1 MSNTWKPFQKGV
13 KRTGLA
19 IVTFG
24 ACLILGGLAFAF
36 SPVLLAFLSTPP
48 GGNMY
53 SEGGGGG
60 GAAIWLMILTLP
72 IGASVA
78 MFGLVTMIGGVIAT
92 MTMKLPTVEEDAVG
106 RSKVLAHRA
115 IALTALLPL
124 SLLISPIVAFVLG
137 NMIVGG
143 DSGLIAFFTI
153 VAMQVVAGGFAI
165 YFAILSKKTILLSIL
180 SAVVLLSLL
189 GSYYVSFWVYG
200 FRITTW

>member
-19 IVTFG
+19 VVTLGAIQIV
-24 ACLILGGLAFAF
+24 AGLAFAF

-48 GGNMY
+48 GGNMF

-78 MFGLVTMIGGVIAT
+78 MVGLVTMIGGVIAT
-92 MTMKLPTVEEDAVG
+92 LRMQLPTVEEDAVG
-106 RSKVLAHRA
+106 RSKMLAHRA

-124 SLLISPIVAFVLG
+124 SLLISPIVTFVLG

-143 DSGLIAFFTI
+143 NSGLIAFFTI
-153 VAMQVVAGGFAI
+153 VAMQLVAGGFAI
-165 YFAILSKKTILLSIL
+165 YFAVISKKTILISIL
-180 SAVVLLSLL
+180 GAVVFLSLL
-189 GSYYVSFWVYG
+189 GSYYVSFWV
-200 FRITTW
+200 FAF